1 MTILLLPAQQS
12 NRHGGLCSLL
22 QQSNGSSDGHRL
34 EGGSLSPEA
43 ADELR
48 LVDVKRVGRDPDTRS
63 VSLLEQKRKV
73 VSSSIDV
80 PHAR

>member
-1 MTILLLPAQQS
+1 M
-12 NRHGGLCSLL
+12 LL
-22 QQSNGSSDGHRL
+22 QQSASNGAPESQKVEVNSRGPEVAEEQRMADGKRAVRDSD
-34 EGGSLSPEA
+34 A
-43 ADELR
+43 
-48 LVDVKRVGRDPDTRS
+48 RS

>member
-1 MTILLLPAQQS
+1 M
-12 NRHGGLCSLL
+12 LL
-22 QQSNGSSDGHRL
+22 QQSSTNGAPESQRL
-34 EGGSLSPEA
+34 EGNARSPEVPEEQRMA
-43 ADELR
+43 EG
-48 LVDVKRVGRDPDTRS
+48 KRAGRDSDTRS

>member
-1 MTILLLPAQQS
+1 M
-12 NRHGGLCSLL
+12 LL
-22 QQSNGSSDGHRL
+22 QQSSANGAPESQRQEGSSR
-34 EGGSLSPEA
+34 SPEVPEEPRMA
-43 ADELR
+43 EG
-48 LVDVKRVGRDPDTRS
+48 KRAGRDSDARS

>member
-1 MTILLLPAQQS
+1 MFCLRINLWM
-12 NRHGGLCSLL
+12 LL
-22 QQSNGSSDGHRL
+22 QQSATNGAPESQRVEGNGRSAEVAEEQRLL
-34 EGGSLSPEA
+34 EGKRSSRDSEA
-43 ADELR
+43 
-48 LVDVKRVGRDPDTRS
+48 RS

>member
-1 MTILLLPAQQS
+1 MTKDVFPRHVGFQS
-12 NRHGGLCSLL
+12 S
-22 QQSNGSSDGHRL
+22 SNGAPEGHKV

-43 ADELR
+43 LEEQR
-48 LVDVKRVGRDPDTRS
+48 LVDGKRVGRDPDTRS

-80 PHAR
+80 PQAR

>member
-1 MTILLLPAQQS
+1 MF
-12 NRHGGLCSLL
+12 L
-22 QQSNGSSDGHRL
+22 QHSATNGAPESQKP
-34 EGGSLSPEA
+34 EGNPRSPEA
-43 ADELR
+43 AEEPRMGDA
-48 LVDVKRVGRDPDTRS
+48 KRPGRDGDTRS